1 MLTYPAATQRLALAR
16 GVCLFD
22 RLLNLHSFMSEQA
35 PTIDLQLPR
44 LREHGPRRARTL
56 MIQGTAS
63 DVGKSLLVAGLCRA
77 YTRRGLAV
85 RPFKAQNMSNNAAV
99 TADSDAP
106 PGADG
111 ETPGGEIG
119 RAQALQARACGVP
132 PSIHMNPVL
141 LKPQTNVGSQV
152 VLRGRALGNCPARVY
167 HQMRQGM
174 MPAILDSFERVCA
187 EADLV
192 LVEGA
197 GSGAEIYL
205 RDCDITNMY
214 FAERAKVPVIVLGDL
229 DKGGTM
235 ASLVGTWLLLDE
247 ADRNR
252 VVGYLVN
259 KFRGDF
265 SLFEP
270 ACKTIT
276 EITRWPF
283 LGVLRWF
290 EGAARLPAEDSLALE
305 RPAEP
310 AGTDGQGSI
319 KIAVPRLSRVANF
332 DDLDPLAAEPAVT
345 LRWIKPGEVIPAET
359 DVVILPGS
367 KATRADLEVLRREG
381 WDIDILAHV
390 RRGGRV
396 LGLCA
401 GFQMLGRMVRD
412 PEGIE
417 GDPGESAGLGLL
429 DIETSISG
437 DKRLTDLDLTDQ
449 RSGCRITGYE
459 MHMGRTSGSGLQ
471 RPWLTLDD
479 GNGGRRPEGAISA
492 DGRVMGGYLHGIFG
506 SDGFRA
512 HWLEQ
517 VGARAAR
524 LDFEARIEAALD
536 ALADHCESNLDL
548 DALLALAR

>member
-1 MLTYPAATQRLALAR
+1 MTAT
-16 GVCLFD
+16 
-22 RLLNLHSFMSEQA
+22 A
-35 PTIDLQLPR
+35 PSIDLVLPP
-44 LREHGPRRARTL
+44 LADHGPRRARTL

-77 YTRRGLAV
+77 YARRGLVV

-111 ETPGGEIG
+111 EQPRGEIG
-119 RAQALQARACGVP
+119 RAQALQAKACGVP

-167 HQMRQGM
+167 HEMRQGM
-174 MPAILDSFERVCA
+174 MPAILDSFERLCA

-205 RDCDITNMY
+205 RASDITNMF
-214 FAERAKVPVIVLGDL
+214 FAERAGVPVVIVGDL

-235 ASLVGTWLLLDE
+235 SHLVGTWLLLDP
-247 ADRNR
+247 ADRER
-252 VVGYLVN
+252 VVGYMVN

-270 ACKTIT
+270 ACETIT
-276 EITRWPF
+276 AHTGWPF
-283 LGVLRWF
+283 LGVVRWF
-290 EGAARLPAEDSLALE
+290 EGASRLPAEDSLALE
-305 RPAEP
+305 RPAEQSWGG
-310 AGTDGQGSI
+310 GTLNV
-319 KIAVPRLSRVANF
+319 AVPRLSRVANF
-332 DDLDPLAAEPAVT
+332 DDMDPLAAEPAVN
-345 LRWIKPGEVIPAET
+345 LRWLMPGQALPADT

-367 KATRADLEVLRREG
+367 KATRADLDVLRKEG

-396 LGLCA
+396 VGLCA
-401 GFQMLGRMVRD
+401 GFQMLGRVVRD
-412 PEGIE
+412 PQGIE
-417 GDPGESAGLGLL
+417 GAPGDTPGLGLL
-429 DIETSISG
+429 DIETEIGG
-437 DKRLTDLDLTDQ
+437 DKRLVDLAATDGL
-449 RSGCRITGYE
+449 SGCPVTGYE
-459 MHMGRTSGSGLQ
+459 MHMGRTTGLGLAQ
-471 RPWLTLDD
+471 PWLLLQGAD
-479 GNGGRRPEGAISA
+479 GSARPEGAVSHH
-492 DGRVMGGYLHGIFG
+492 GRVMGGYLHGIFSG
-506 SDGFRA
+506 DAFRA
-512 HWLEQ
+512 HWLEEM
-517 VGARAAR
+517 GAKAAR
-524 LDFEARIEAALD
+524 LDFDARIEQALD
-536 ALADHCESNLDL
+536 DLADHIEANLDL

>member
-1 MLTYPAATQRLALAR
+1 MKSPLTDHSHQFPAMTLDLPPLA
-16 GVCLFD
+16 
-22 RLLNLHSFMSEQA
+22 
-35 PTIDLQLPR
+35 I
-44 LREHGPRRARTL
+44 HGPRRARAL

-77 YTRRGLAV
+77 YQRRGLVV

-99 TADSDAP
+99 TEDSDAP
-106 PGADG
+106 PGPDG
-111 ETPGGEIG
+111 ERPRGEIG
-119 RAQALQARACGVP
+119 RAQALQARACGVA

-141 LKPQTNVGSQV
+141 LKPQTNIGSQV
-152 VLRGRALGNCPARVY
+152 VLRGRVLGNCPARVY
-167 HQMRQGM
+167 HEMRQGL
-174 MPAILDSFERVCA
+174 MPAVLDSFERLCA

-205 RDCDITNMY
+205 RHCDITNMH
-214 FAERAKVPVIVLGDL
+214 FAEQAQVPVVVVGDL

-235 ASLVGTWLLLDE
+235 ASLVGTWLLLDQ
-247 ADRNR
+247 ADRER
-252 VVGYLVN
+252 VVGYMVN

-270 ACKTIT
+270 ACATIT
-276 EITRWPF
+276 AHTGWPF

-305 RPAEP
+305 RPAEQDWSG
-310 AGTDGQGSI
+310 AGAL

-332 DDLDPLAAEPAVT
+332 DDLDPLAAEPAVD
-345 LRWIKPGEVIPAET
+345 LRWLQSGQPLPADT

-367 KATRADLEVLRREG
+367 KATRADLDTLRREG

-401 GFQMLGRMVRD
+401 GFQMLGTQVRD
-412 PEGIE
+412 PLGIE
-417 GDPGESAGLGLL
+417 GEPGDTPGLGLL
-429 DIETSISG
+429 DMVTEIGAE
-437 DKRLTDLDLTDQ
+437 KRLLDIATTELT
-449 RSGCRITGYE
+449 SGCPISGYE
-459 MHMGRTSGSGLQ
+459 MHMGRTTGPALA
-471 RPWLTLDD
+471 RPWLRLAEP
-479 GNGGRRPEGAISA
+479 GGDSASHSASDPGKGAGQGIARGRAEGCISA
-492 DGRVMGGYLHGIFG
+492 NGRVMGGYLHGIFS
-506 SDGFRA
+506 SDAFRA
-512 HWLEQ
+512 HWLGQ
-517 VGARAAR
+517 VGAQASA
-524 LDFEARIEAALD
+524 LDFIARTEAALD
-536 ALADHCESNLDL
+536 ELADHIEANLDL

>member
-1 MLTYPAATQRLALAR
+1 LRL
-16 GVCLFD
+16 D
-22 RLLNLHSFMSEQA
+22 QA
-35 PTIDLQLPR
+35 PEIPADLPLLTCGVPR
-44 LREHGPRRARTL
+44 PAKAL
-56 MIQGTAS
+56 MLQGTAS

-77 YTRRGLAV
+77 YHRRGLRV

-99 TADSDAP
+99 TADSDAL
-106 PGADG
+106 PGPDG
-111 ETPGGEIG
+111 KQPRDETPRGEIG

-152 VLRGRALGNCPARVY
+152 VLRGRSLGNCPARVY

-174 MPAILDSFERVCA
+174 MPAILDSFERTCA

-197 GSGAEIYL
+197 GSGAEVYL

-214 FAERAKVPVIVLGDL
+214 FAERAEVPVIIVGDL

-235 ASLVGTWLLLDE
+235 ASLVGTWLLLDQ
-247 ADRNR
+247 ADRDR

-270 ACKTIT
+270 ACETIT
-276 EITRWPF
+276 EHTGWPF
-283 LGVLRWF
+283 LGVVRWF
-290 EGAARLPAEDSLALE
+290 EGAHRLPAEDSLALE
-305 RPAEP
+305 RPAET
-310 AGTDGQGSI
+310 AWASGSI
-319 KIAVPRLSRVANF
+319 NIAVPRLSRIANF
-332 DDLDPLAAEPAVT
+332 DDLDPLAAEPAVN
-345 LRWIKPGEVIPAET
+345 LRWVQPGQPIPAET

-367 KATRADLEVLRREG
+367 KATRADLDTLRREG

-401 GFQMLGRMVRD
+401 GFQMLGRVVRD
-412 PEGIE
+412 PDGIE
-417 GDPGESAGLGLL
+417 GPAGETPGLGLL
-429 DIETSISG
+429 DIETTISV
-437 DKRLTDLDLTDQ
+437 DKRLVEINLQDHH
-449 RSGCRITGYE
+449 SGCRLTGYE
-459 MHMGRTSGSGLQ
+459 MHMGRTTGAGLE
-471 RPWLTLDD
+471 RPWLALGD
-479 GNGGRRPEGAISA
+479 GPKSRPRTRPEGAISA
-492 DGRVMGGYLHGIFG
+492 DGRVMGGYVHGIFS
-506 SDGFRA
+506 SDAFRT
-512 HWLEQ
+512 HWLAQ
-517 VGARAAR
+517 IGAQAAEI
-524 LDFEARIEAALD
+524 DFEARIEAALD
-536 ALADHCESNLDL
+536 ALAEHCEANLDL

>member
-1 MLTYPAATQRLALAR
+1 MNQLSSMTAPAITLDLPPLA
-16 GVCLFD
+16 
-22 RLLNLHSFMSEQA
+22 N
-35 PTIDLQLPR
+35 
-44 LREHGPRRARTL
+44 HGPRRARTL

-77 YTRRGLAV
+77 YTRRGLVV

-99 TADSDAP
+99 TQDSDAP
-106 PGADG
+106 PGPDG
-111 ETPGGEIG
+111 ERPRGEIG
-119 RAQALQARACGVP
+119 RAQALQARACGVA

-141 LKPQTNVGSQV
+141 LKPQTNIGSQV
-152 VLRGRALGNCPARVY
+152 VLRGRVLGNCPARVY
-167 HQMRQGM
+167 HEMRQGL
-174 MPAILDSFERVCA
+174 MPAVLDSFERLCA

-205 RDCDITNMY
+205 RHCDITNMH
-214 FAERAKVPVIVLGDL
+214 FAERAGVPVVVVGDL

-235 ASLVGTWLLLDE
+235 ASLVGTWLLLDQ
-247 ADRNR
+247 ADRER

-270 ACKTIT
+270 ACETIT
-276 EITRWPF
+276 AHTGWPF
-283 LGVLRWF
+283 LGVVRWF

-305 RPAEP
+305 RPATLHWSG
-310 AGTDGQGSI
+310 AGTV

-332 DDLDPLAAEPAVT
+332 DDLDPLAAEPAVD
-345 LRWIKPGEVIPAET
+345 LRWLQSGQPLPADT

-367 KATRADLEVLRREG
+367 KATRADLATLRREG

-401 GFQMLGRMVRD
+401 GFQMLGTRVRD
-412 PEGIE
+412 PLGLEGE
-417 GDPGESAGLGLL
+417 PGDSPGLGLL
-429 DIETSISG
+429 DMVTEIGAE
-437 DKRLTDLDLTDQ
+437 KRLREIHTTELA
-449 RSGCRITGYE
+449 SGCLISGYE
-459 MHMGRTSGSGLQ
+459 MHMGRTSGAALAH
-471 RPWLTLDD
+471 PWLRLGDAGENSADD
-479 GNGGRRPEGAISA
+479 TPPGGRPEGAISP
-492 DGRVMGGYLHGIFG
+492 DGRVMGGYLHGIFA
-506 SDGFRA
+506 SDAFRA
-512 HWLEQ
+512 HWLGQ
-517 VGARAAR
+517 VGAQAAA
-524 LDFEARIEAALD
+524 LDFIARTEAALD
-536 ALADHCESNLDL
+536 ELADHIETNLDL

>member
-1 MLTYPAATQRLALAR
+1 MPESPPSLAPE
-16 GVCLFD
+16 
-22 RLLNLHSFMSEQA
+22 LLSF
-35 PTIDLQLPR
+35 PDP
-44 LREHGPRRARTL
+44 GPRSAKAL

-77 YTRRGLAV
+77 YSRRGLRV

-99 TADSDAP
+99 TADSDLP
-106 PGADG
+106 RGSDG
-111 ETPGGEIG
+111 EQPRGEIG

-152 VLRGRALGNCPARVY
+152 VLRGRSLGNCPARVY
-167 HQMRQGM
+167 HRMRQGM
-174 MPAILDSFERVCA
+174 MPAILDSFHRTCA
-187 EADLV
+187 DADLV

-214 FAERAKVPVIVLGDL
+214 FAEKADVPVVMLGDL

-235 ASLVGTWLLLDE
+235 AHLVGTWLLLDQ
-247 ADRNR
+247 ADRDR

-270 ACKTIT
+270 ACETIT
-276 EITRWPF
+276 AHTGWPF

-290 EGAARLPAEDSLALE
+290 EGASRLPAEDSLALE
-305 RPAEP
+305 RPAETSG
-310 AGTDGQGSI
+310 GTVN
-319 KIAVPRLSRVANF
+319 IAIPRLSRVANF
-332 DDLDPLAAEPAVT
+332 DDMDPLAAEPAVN
-345 LRWIKPGEVIPAET
+345 LRWIKPGQPIPADT

-367 KATRADLEVLRREG
+367 KATRADLETLRREG

-390 RRGGRV
+390 RHGGRV

-401 GFQMLGRMVRD
+401 GFQMLGRAVHD
-412 PEGIE
+412 PDGIE
-417 GDPGESAGLGLL
+417 GNPGTTPGLGLL
-429 DIETSISG
+429 ALETTIGG
-437 DKRLTDLDLTDQ
+437 DKRLVDLDLTDQ
-449 RSGCRITGYE
+449 RSGCRVRGYE
-459 MHMGRTSGSGLQ
+459 MHMGRTLGPGLQ
-471 RPWLTLDD
+471 RPWLLLDD
-479 GNGGRRPEGAISA
+479 GRGNQRPEGAVTA
-492 DGRVMGGYLHGIFG
+492 DGRVMGGYVHGIFA
-506 SDGFRA
+506 SDSFRA

-517 VGARAAR
+517 IGASAAG

-536 ALADHCESNLDL
+536 ELADHCEANLDL
-548 DALLALAR
+548 DALLTLAR

>member
-1 MLTYPAATQRLALAR
+1 
-16 GVCLFD
+16 
-22 RLLNLHSFMSEQA
+22 MSEQA
-35 PTIDLQLPR
+35 PTIELSLPP
-44 LREHGPRRARTL
+44 LGDHGPRRARAL

-63 DVGKSLLVAGLCRA
+63 DVGKSMLVAGLCRA
-77 YTRRGLAV
+77 YRRRGLAV

-99 TADSDAP
+99 TADSDLG
-106 PGADG
+106 PGPDG
-111 ETPGGEIG
+111 EQPRGEIG
-119 RAQALQARACGVP
+119 RAQALQARACGVA

-152 VLRGRALGNCPARVY
+152 VLRGRSLGNCPARVY

-174 MPAILDSFERVCA
+174 MPAILDSFERTCA

-214 FAERAKVPVIVLGDL
+214 FAEQANVPVIVVGDL

-235 ASLVGTWLLLDE
+235 ASLVGTWMLLDQ
-247 ADRNR
+247 ADRDR

-265 SLFEP
+265 SLFAP

-276 EITRWPF
+276 EITNWPF

-305 RPAEP
+305 RPAEG
-310 AGTDGQGSI
+310 AWANDGNRI
-319 KIAVPRLSRVANF
+319 NIAIPRLSRVANF
-332 DDLDPLAAEPAVT
+332 DDLDPLAAEPAVN
-345 LRWIKPGEVIPAET
+345 LRWIKPGHPIPAQT

-367 KATRADLEVLRREG
+367 KATRADLEVLRDEG

-401 GFQMLGRMVRD
+401 GFQMLGRVVRD
-412 PEGIE
+412 PDGIE
-417 GDPGESAGLGLL
+417 GAPGETPGLGLL
-429 DIETSISG
+429 DIETTISD
-437 DKRLTDLDLTDQ
+437 DKRLIDLDLTDQ
-449 RSGCRITGYE
+449 RSGCRVTGYE
-459 MHMGRTSGSGLQ
+459 MHMGRTSGAGLE
-471 RPWLTLDD
+471 RPWLLLEAGLEFESGLEGAPEKRSGKGPR
-479 GNGGRRPEGAISA
+479 GNARPEGARSA
-492 DGRVMGGYLHGIFG
+492 DGRVMGGYVHGIFG
-506 SDGFRA
+506 SDAFRA

-517 VGARAAR
+517 VGAKAAG
-524 LDFEARIEAALD
+524 LDFEQRIEAALD
-536 ALADHCESNLDL
+536 ALADHCEANLDL

>member
-1 MLTYPAATQRLALAR
+1 
-16 GVCLFD
+16 
-22 RLLNLHSFMSEQA
+22 MSDQA
-35 PTIDLQLPR
+35 PTIDLQLPP
-44 LREHGPRRARTL
+44 LLDHGPRRARTL

-77 YTRRGLAV
+77 YRRRGLAV

-106 PGADG
+106 PGSDG
-111 ETPGGEIG
+111 EQPRGEIG
-119 RAQALQARACGVP
+119 RAQALQARACGVA

-141 LKPQTNVGSQV
+141 LKPQTNIGSQV
-152 VLRGRALGNCPARVY
+152 VLRGRSLGNCPARVY

-174 MPAILDSFERVCA
+174 MPAILDSFERTCA

-214 FAERAKVPVIVLGDL
+214 FAERAEVPVIVVGDL

-235 ASLVGTWLLLDE
+235 ASLVGTWMLLDQ
-247 ADRNR
+247 ADRER

-270 ACKTIT
+270 ACATIT
-276 EITRWPF
+276 EITHWPF

-290 EGAARLPAEDSLALE
+290 EGAAQLPAEDSLALE
-305 RPAEP
+305 RPAEG
-310 AGTDGQGSI
+310 AWASGGDSI
-319 KIAVPRLSRVANF
+319 NIAIPRLSRVANF
-332 DDLDPLAAEPAVT
+332 DDLDPLAAEPAVN
-345 LRWIKPGEVIPAET
+345 LRWIKPGQPIPAET
-359 DVVILPGS
+359 DVIILPGS
-367 KATRADLEVLRREG
+367 KATRVDLEVLHREG

-401 GFQMLGRMVRD
+401 GFQMLGRVVRD
-412 PEGIE
+412 PDGIE
-417 GDPGESAGLGLL
+417 GEPGETPGLGLL
-429 DIETSISG
+429 DIETTISG
-437 DKRLTDLDLTDQ
+437 DKRLLDLDLTDQ

-459 MHMGRTSGSGLQ
+459 MHMGRTSGAGLE
-471 RPWLTLDD
+471 RPWLLLEQALEA
-479 GNGGRRPEGAISA
+479 GQVGVRPEGALSA
-492 DGRVMGGYLHGIFG
+492 DGLVMGGYVHGLFG
-506 SDGFRA
+506 SDAFRA

-517 VGARAAR
+517 IGAKAAA
-524 LDFEARIEAALD
+524 LDFERRIEAALD
-536 ALADHCESNLDL
+536 ALADHCEANLDL